1 MGEDSFTIWTVPLV
15 RRNHLPEGQ
24 APTVGCG
31 CSEMRLSEMRLSEMR
46 LSEMRVTI
54 AGTSARHARPDRPP
68 GRPVPAGH
76 PFPE

>member
-46 LSEMRVTI
+46 VTI